1 MSLINFSNV
10 SKYFG
15 SDLLLDHIS
24 FAINEKEKVALIGEN
39 GAGKTTIF
47 KMILG
52 EESATLLP
60 KEDKPGDISILGGTT
75 IGYLNQNAI
84 TDINNTVYEELEL
97 AFKETLR
104 VEKEIDLYSKKD
116 LSNPVILEKYNK
128 LLEEYEAKRGYT
140 YKNEIKEMI
149 SRFSFNLDILDRPV
163 KSLSGGERM
172 KIAFIKILLFN
183 YDVLLLD
190 EPTNHLDISTIEWL
204 ENFLKNYNGTIVFI
218 SHDTY
223 FLETLADKIIDL
235 ENKVTTTY
243 NTNYDNFLKMKED
256 NYNNLIAQA
265 KREEAEIERYKK
277 MIEFLKPKPRFV
289 SRAKDKEKKLAKLEK
304 NHVEVHSNAEK
315 RIKINLDG
323 GNIASRQLLEFSNV
337 EVGYDFSLI
346 NPFSFILYGQDRL
359 GIVGD
364 NGIGK
369 TTLIKTIIKE
379 IPCFKGSIR
388 ELRKLK
394 FGYIKQNDYEFKS
407 NLNALEFMSEKHP
420 ALIEKELRNVLGKFF
435 FRADEVYKSVNL
447 MSNGEKMRL
456 LLASLS
462 LDSYDILLLDEPTN
476 HLDLA
481 TKNSLIDSLSGY
493 KGALIFISHD
503 RYFINQLANRIL
515 YLSKQKTV
523 FLDGNY
529 DDLKEELSKHQIVE
543 ETKVEQNKP
552 KENKVQVSTNPKLS
566 KNKIAELQTTA
577 SNLEAR
583 IKEIDSKLIDE
594 NTPYTELDSLN
605 EEKDEIEMEY
615 LEVLETLEGA
625 I

>member
-1 MSLINFSNV
+1 MSLISFSNV

-52 EESATLLP
+52 EEPATLLS

-84 TDINNTVYEELEL
+84 TNINNTVYEELIL
-97 AFKETLR
+97 AFKKTLEI
-104 VEKEIDLYSKKD
+104 EKRIEKYSTLD
-116 LSNPVILEKYNK
+116 LSNQDNLEKYNK
-128 LLEEYEAKRGYT
+128 LLEEYEANRGYT
-140 YKNEIKEMI
+140 YKNEIKEMV
-149 SRFSFNLDILDRPV
+149 SRFSFPLEILDRQV

-204 ENFLKNYNGTIVFI
+204 ENFLKSYNGTIVFI

-223 FLETLADKIIDL
+223 FLQTLATKIIDL

-243 NTNYDNFLKMKED
+243 NTNYDTFLKMKEE
-256 NYNNLIAQA
+256 NYNNLVAQA
-265 KREEAEIERYKK
+265 KREDAEIERYKR
-277 MIEFLKPKPRFV
+277 MIAFLKPKPRFV

-304 NHVEVHSNAEK
+304 NHVEVQQKKEK
-315 RIKINLDG
+315 NIKINLDG
-323 GNIASRQLLEFSNV
+323 GNIASRQLLEFSHV
-337 EVGYDFSLI
+337 EVGYDYPLI
-346 NPFSFILYGQDRL
+346 KPFSFILYGQDRL

-379 IPCFKGSIR
+379 IPCFKGSIK
-388 ELRKLK
+388 ELRKIK

-407 NLNALEFMSEKHP
+407 NLNALEFMEEKHP
-420 ALIEKELRNVLGKFF
+420 TFIEKELRNILGKFF

-481 TKNSLIDSLSGY
+481 TKNSLIDSLSDY

-503 RYFINQLANRIL
+503 RYFINQLASRIL
-515 YLSKQKTV
+515 YLSKDNSI
-523 FLDGNY
+523 FLEGNY
-529 DDLKEELSKHQIVE
+529 DDLKETL
-543 ETKVEQNKP
+543 NKLTP
-552 KENKVQVSTNPKLS
+552 EIEDNKNEIIKEKAPVNTSTSKLS
-566 KNKIAELQTTA
+566 KNKLAELQNTA
-577 SNLEAR
+577 SSLEKQ
-583 IKEIDSKLIDE
+583 IKIIEAKLIDE
-594 NTPYTELDSLN
+594 NTPYTELDNLN
-605 EEKDEIEMEY
+605 EEKSSLEEKY
-615 LEVLETLEGA
+615 LEVLEILDNSL
-625 I
+625 